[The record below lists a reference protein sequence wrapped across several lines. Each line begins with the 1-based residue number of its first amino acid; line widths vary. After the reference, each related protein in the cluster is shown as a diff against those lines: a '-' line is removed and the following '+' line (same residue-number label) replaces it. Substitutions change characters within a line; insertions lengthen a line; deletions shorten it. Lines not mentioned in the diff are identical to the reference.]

1 MKKNNILRSIAVL
14 MMGLAVAAVSCT
26 TPEVDDEKNENGGGK
41 VDPVFPTLVEKTVVP
56 GDEVTLTASPNLDWE
71 ISVPQSTL
79 QWFWIQDGAFKSD
92 KCSGKAGEKVTV
104 VIGVS
109 ETEEFDTDRTC
120 EVTMKMGGES
130 KVIAKLKRLAKEKTL
145 AVYVAKVVDGEIQ
158 FVEDGSSYDYGS
170 EEATSI
176 DLIWTGTDFRLPIKV
191 ESNYDWTVRTPE
203 WASVDVPETSAGVV
217 NVNVYGVPSKY
228 PEDAASGRIQFMGGD
243 VVVKEYDIT
252 VPGCSDIFS
261 YSITMGLTELN
272 FNFSGQIKTSMGYT
286 DGPVSATVSGTSAVQ
301 VFAVG
306 MVDGKYDIS
315 GALNPEWLSVDVDA
329 YDASEGADVLQSRNV
344 TISAALNEGE
354 DRQAMMFFL
363 PPAGWTKDDLF
374 TEAKDAVKDEYKQ
387 YAVPVVQHSSNQEF
401 IQMLS
406 DASVMAE
413 GGATFAVSEDEGLYT
428 MFGQTRY
435 AYELL
440 YNDQYARDN
449 ARMIFTSPVTSAK
462 VFDEAGTEMTTGFL
476 TITLDEDMCGGV
488 IDMIADA
495 RSVGYV
501 VLYGTTDN
509 VLAVVR
515 CTYDPQ
521 TQIGEVSDVAFIG
534 ESANYAEMVGAT
546 LEHLTEGTLYNQY
559 KENESL
565 VYHLTYR
572 TAGMPMKISIPNSV
586 VSYTVNPW
594 NSKNYIRVND
604 VIYDEVLVNGR
615 VGGIELIDGGIDIYM
630 EMPEGRDYM
639 RGNIIFSDS
648 EGNYALVII
657 CTLDLRGE

>member
-1 MKKNNILRSIAVL
+1 MT
-14 MMGLAVAAVSCT
+14 GLALAVVSCT
-26 TPEVDDEKNENGGGK
+26 APEVDDEKNENGGGK
-41 VDPVFPTLVEKTVVP
+41 VDPVFPTLVEKTVEP
-56 GDEVTLTASPNLDWE
+56 GDEVSLTASPDLDWE

-92 KCSGKAGEKVTV
+92 KCSGKAGEQVTV

-145 AVYVAKVVDGEIQ
+145 AVYAAKVVDGEIQ

-228 PEDAASGRIQFMGGD
+228 PEDAASGRIQFMDGD

-252 VPGCSDIFS
+252 IPGCSDIFS

-315 GALNPEWLSVDVDA
+315 GALDPEWLSVDVDA

-374 TEAKDAVKDEYKQ
+374 TEAKDAVKDEYMQ

-630 EMPEGRDYM
+630 EMPEGCDYM

>member
-1 MKKNNILRSIAVL
+1 M
-14 MMGLAVAAVSCT
+14 
-26 TPEVDDEKNENGGGK
+26 
-41 VDPVFPTLVEKTVVP
+41 
-56 GDEVTLTASPNLDWE
+56 
-71 ISVPQSTL
+71 
-79 QWFWIQDGAFKSD
+79 
-92 KCSGKAGEKVTV
+92 
-104 VIGVS
+104 
-109 ETEEFDTDRTC
+109 
-120 EVTMKMGGES
+120 
-130 KVIAKLKRLAKEKTL
+130 
-145 AVYVAKVVDGEIQ
+145 
-158 FVEDGSSYDYGS
+158 
-170 EEATSI
+170 
-176 DLIWTGTDFRLPIKV
+176 
-191 ESNYDWTVRTPE
+191 
-203 WASVDVPETSAGVV
+203 
-217 NVNVYGVPSKY
+217 
-228 PEDAASGRIQFMGGD
+228 
-243 VVVKEYDIT
+243 
-252 VPGCSDIFS
+252 
-261 YSITMGLTELN
+261 
-272 FNFSGQIKTSMGYT
+272 
-286 DGPVSATVSGTSAVQ
+286 
-301 VFAVG
+301 
-306 MVDGKYDIS
+306 
-315 GALNPEWLSVDVDA
+315 
-329 YDASEGADVLQSRNV
+329 
-344 TISAALNEGE
+344 
-354 DRQAMMFFL
+354 
-363 PPAGWTKDDLF
+363 
-374 TEAKDAVKDEYKQ
+374 KDEYKQ

-594 NSKNYIRVND
+594 NFKNYIRVND

-615 VGGIELIDGGIDIYM
+615 PGGIELIDGGIDIYM

-648 EGNYALVII
+648 EDNFALVII